1 MLKDAT
7 TGMVFGWTYS
17 DMSGCSDARQRRIVQ
32 MIDNESEPTE
42 QQLWDYVDRLR
53 EHWLQWESEFT
64 DPGGPKDS

>member
-1 MLKDAT
+1 
-7 TGMVFGWTYS
+7 
-17 DMSGCSDARQRRIVQ
+17 